1 MSNIGIEQ
9 VFRLLWPDLG
19 ALMRGELGGISAFIV
34 LVILLI
40 SGIFL
45 AYAWRQRSRAAR
57 RVSKIQAMLNGV
69 ATDELVIQRP
79 ELRQQAD
86 QSDDTVRHLW
96 REFDETLVE
105 SPDGQSL
112 WNTLDAEHFFSSH
125 TLAPRLMHN
134 RLLTVVPSLLTAI
147 GVLGT
152 FIGLTTGLNG
162 LNLQTDSTVDEL
174 KVGIDQL
181 IGGASVAFMTSVW
194 GVFLSLV
201 TNFVEKVL
209 ERDVARRISALQ
221 HQVDEL
227 FKRHAP
233 EQSLVKIM
241 DTSHETSVAMQELH
255 EKIGSKLQEAIEGI
269 SSDLQSALTHAIETA
284 MAPSMERLAA
294 DAAGQS
300 TMVLEQLLGTVTTS
314 LERVGAT
321 QAERMD
327 AASDGISSALNS
339 LSGGVAGMLEDIQS
353 AADTQRAATAEQ
365 SAEFQEQLA
374 RLTAMTTR
382 QAEMLE
388 GSLSSILRGLD
399 AASSR
404 ISDTTGNLARA
415 SADLGGSAHLISTTS
430 ADLREV
436 MTESLERLQ
445 DIKQQHQAAAE
456 LLTQHSSRLEA
467 LQATTLSAG
476 ETLGAA
482 AASANEGFE
491 ALRTHQKQFVTELK
505 DQVEGLTATMAKWL
519 DDYGSSVIH
528 QTDERM
534 ELWNKHSREYSSQM
548 VTAVQAISE
557 VLDEMGVNGH
567 AVAATAQH
575 N

>member
-1 MSNIGIEQ
+1 MSDYGIGQ
-9 VFRLLWPDLG
+9 VFGLLWPDFG
-19 ALMRGELGGISAFIV
+19 ALVRGELEGITALIVILILVISAAFLWYTAAERRKAIRRINRLREMLAGV
-34 LVILLI
+34 TTDALV
-40 SGIFL
+40 
-45 AYAWRQRSRAAR
+45 SRR
-57 RVSKIQAMLNGV
+57 GDLRDQA
-69 ATDELVIQRP
+69 ER
-79 ELRQQAD
+79 
-86 QSDDTVRHLW
+86 SDDVVRHLW

-105 SPDGQSL
+105 SPDRKSL
-112 WNTLDAEHFFSSH
+112 WNTLDAEHFFNSQA
-125 TLAPRLMHN
+125 LAPRLMHN
-134 RLLTVVPSLLTAI
+134 RLLTVVPSILTAI

-162 LNLQTDSTVDEL
+162 MDLHTDSTVDEL
-174 KVGIDQL
+174 KTGIDHL
-181 IGGASVAFMTSVW
+181 IGGAAVAFMTSVW
-194 GVFLSLV
+194 GVLFSLI
-201 TNFVEKVL
+201 TNFTEKL
-209 ERDVARRISALQ
+209 MERDVANRISALQ
-221 HQVDEL
+221 GLVDEL

-241 DTSHETSVAMQELH
+241 DASHETSVAMQELH
-255 EKIGSKLQEAIEGI
+255 EKIGSKLQEAVEGI
-269 SSDLQSALTHAIETA
+269 SSDLQTALTQAIETA

-300 TMVLEQLLGTVTTS
+300 TLVLEQLLGTVTTS
-314 LERVGAT
+314 LEKVGAT

-327 AASDGISSALNS
+327 AASDGLTTALDS
-339 LSGGVAGMLEDIQS
+339 LAGGVAGMLEDIQN

-382 QAEMLE
+382 QAELLE
-388 GSLSSILRGLD
+388 ASLSGILRGLD

-415 SADLGGSAHLISTTS
+415 AADLDGSAEKISTTS
-430 ADLREV
+430 GALSDTLTQSV
-436 MTESLERLQ
+436 AALQ
-445 DIKQQHQAAAE
+445 DIKKQHESAAE

-476 ETLGAA
+476 EMLSGA

-491 ALRTHQKQFVTELK
+491 ALRAHQKQFVTELK
-505 DQVEGLTATMAKWL
+505 EQVEGLTASMAKWL

-534 ELWNKHSREYSSQM
+534 SLWNKHSREYSSQM
-548 VTAVQAISE
+548 VNAVQALSE
-557 VLDEMGVNGH
+557 VLDEMGGNGH
-567 AVAATAQH
+567 AVAAPPQR

>member
-1 MSNIGIEQ
+1 MSDLGIDQ
-9 VFRLLWPDLG
+9 LFRLLWPDFG
-19 ALMRGELGGISAFIV
+19 ALFQGRLEGITALIIV
-34 LVILLI
+34 VIILLGLG
-40 SGIFL
+40 SLG
-45 AYAWRQRSRAAR
+45 YAERQRRMAAR
-57 RVSKIQAMLNGV
+57 RIRQIHELFDGV
-69 ATDELVIQRP
+69 ATNELVARRR
-79 ELRQQAD
+79 ELNERAK
-86 QSDDTVRHLW
+86 QSDETVRHLW

-105 SPDGQSL
+105 SPDRESL

-125 TLAPRLMHN
+125 TLSPRLMHN

-162 LNLQTDSTVDEL
+162 LELQSQSTVEEL
-174 KVGIDQL
+174 SKGIDQL
-181 IGGASVAFMTSVW
+181 IGGAAVAFMTSVW
-194 GVFLSLV
+194 GVFFSLV
-201 TNFVEKVL
+201 TNFVEKAM
-209 ERDVARRISALQ
+209 ERDIAHRISQLQ
-221 HQVDEL
+221 RQVDEL

-233 EQSLVKIM
+233 EQSLVQIM
-241 DTSHETSVAMQELH
+241 DSSSETSVAMQELH

-327 AASDGISSALNS
+327 AASDGLTSALGS
-339 LSGGVAGMLEDIQS
+339 LSDGVSAMLEDIQ
-353 AADTQRAATAEQ
+353 AGADAQRAATAQQ

-374 RLTAMTTR
+374 QLTAMTTR
-382 QAEMLE
+382 QAEILDA
-388 GSLSSILRGLD
+388 SLSSILRGLET
-399 AASSR
+399 ASAR
-404 ISDTTGNLARA
+404 ITDTTANLARA
-415 SADLGGSAHLISTTS
+415 AADLDGSAEKISTTS
-430 ADLREV
+430 AGLGAVLEQ
-436 MTESLERLQ
+436 SLARLEE
-445 DIKQQHQAAAE
+445 IKQQHESAAE
-456 LLTQHSSRLEA
+456 LLTQHSARLEA
-467 LQATTLSAG
+467 LQATTLTAG

-505 DQVEGLTATMAKWL
+505 EQVEGLTSSMAKWL
-519 DDYGSSVIH
+519 NDYGDSVIH
-528 QTDERM
+528 QTNERM
-534 ELWNKHSREYSSQM
+534 DVWNQQSRTYASQM
-548 VTAVQAISE
+548 VSAAEALSAVI
-557 VLDEMGVNGH
+557 DEIGVNGH
-567 AVAATAQH
+567 ARSAPAQR